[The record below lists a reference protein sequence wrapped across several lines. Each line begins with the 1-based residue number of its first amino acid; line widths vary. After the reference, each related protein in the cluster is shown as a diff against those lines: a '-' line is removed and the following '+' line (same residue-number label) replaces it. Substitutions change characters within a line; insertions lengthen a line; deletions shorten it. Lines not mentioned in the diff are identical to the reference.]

1 MGKYYWLKLKRDF
14 LNRHDM
20 KILRKMPNG
29 NTKFTIY
36 LALLLESVD
45 HEGRLRFSEDVPYTP
60 ELLAAVVEES
70 VEDTDSTI
78 DTLIQLG
85 LMDMEPDGTYIMTK
99 VQNMIE
105 SASDTSAAKR
115 MRELREQRK
124 KEENEQERTKCSDV
138 RTECSNKR
146 TNRSESIENRDK
158 RIEIKEKE
166 QEEKEKTPYSQIV
179 AEYTAILGDKLPKVL
194 KLTDARKAAIRARWE
209 EYGDAEA
216 FTRLFKKTAASAFL
230 TGQNDRKWTA
240 DFDWLMKPTN
250 FTKVLEGKYDDR
262 KAEKEKEKGSFNTA
276 DFFKA
281 AVNRRA

>member
-14 LNRHDM
+14 MNRHDM

-70 VEDTDSTI
+70 VEDTDDTI
-78 DTLIQLG
+78 DTLVQLG

-124 KEENEQERTKCSDV
+124 KEESKQERTKCSDV
-138 RTECSNKR
+138 RTECSNER
-146 TNRSESIENRDK
+146 TNRSERLENRDK

-166 QEEKEKTPYSQIV
+166 QEEKENIPYNAILG
-179 AEYTAILGDKLPKVL
+179 EYHAILGDRLPKVL
-194 KLTDARKAAIRARWE
+194 KLTDARRAAVRARWE
-209 EYGDAEA
+209 EYRSGDV
-216 FTRLFKKTAASAFL
+216 FTRLFRKTADSAFL
-230 TGQNDRKWTA
+230 TGENDRKWTA

-262 KAEKEKEKGSFNTA
+262 KKEKEKGSFDTA